1 MSTLSDAIREA
12 YNATI
17 KDKPEALALV
27 AEELVA
33 LRASMP
39 GPDGSPDWGGR
50 SWDYRMTVAG
60 AMGEANVPLDDRVRF
75 GNAVRYHVS
84 KVLRRV
90 APATALRSLG
100 LRAEDSM
107 QRSRESRDQRREE
120 LFRAREAGFSKKNL
134 TVESL
139 ARATDKETLREQ
151 LAKMLADL
159 DGM

>member
-1 MSTLSDAIREA
+1 MNTLADAMREA
-12 YNATI
+12 YNATT
-17 KDKPEALALV
+17 KDKPESYVRV

-33 LRASMP
+33 LRATMT
-39 GPDGSPDWGGR
+39 GPDGGPDWRGR
-50 SWDYRMTVAG
+50 SWDYRMAVAG
-60 AMGEANVPLDDRVRF
+60 AMGEANIPLDERIRF

-90 APATALRSLG
+90 APAPALSNLD
-100 LRAEDSM
+100 LRLEDSM
-107 QRSRESRDQRREE
+107 QRSRQSRDKRREE
-120 LFRAREAGFSKKNL
+120 LFRAREAGFSKENL
-134 TVESL
+134 TIKSL